1 MDPQLVYRWT
11 YDDIH
16 AMMVTERN
24 GDRFWSLAHAWL
36 GLVQAK
42 QNDPNAEF
50 VPYALE
56 NANGDGGPMP
66 PLTAAL
72 GNTS

>member
-1 MDPQLVYRWT
+1 MPDW
-11 YDDIH
+11 
-16 AMMVTERN
+16 
-24 GDRFWSLAHAWL
+24 

-56 NANGDGGPMP
+56 NANGDGGVNAVANRGTGQYIVVRKGFSEPEK
-66 PLTAAL
+66 
-72 GNTS
+72 SWR